1 VLKQLRTTAVLAVAV
16 AAAFALAGC
25 DPDGGTK
32 AGGGPGVIA
41 PGKPGEDAST
51 LSAAEAAKAHPDDTP
66 NQADIGYVTRM
77 VEHHQRALLMSGLAA
92 KRAESK
98 WLKGLADRISAS
110 QGPEITT
117 MSAWLKANGGMA
129 EHSAHE
135 HGAMPGM
142 ATDQQIAE
150 LRATRGA
157 AFDRLFLKLMITHHQ
172 GAVTMATDV
181 LSAGNN
187 IQVEEWATEVIAQQI
202 SEIAR
207 MRGLR

>member
-1 VLKQLRTTAVLAVAV
+1 MEGLLGNVDQVLDICS
-16 AAAFALAGC
+16 G
-25 DPDGGTK
+25 PDSGTK

-41 PGKPGEDAST
+41 AGKPGEDAST
-51 LSAAEAAKAHPDDTP
+51 LSAAEAAEAHPDDTP
-66 NQADIGYVTRM
+66 DQADIGYVTRM

-135 HGAMPGM
+135 HGAMPGT

-150 LRATRGA
+150 RERPGV
-157 AFDRLFLKLMITHHQ
+157 RRSS
-172 GAVTMATDV
+172 GC
-181 LSAGNN
+181 S
-187 IQVEEWATEVIAQQI
+187 
-202 SEIAR
+202 
-207 MRGLR
+207 